1 MDIQRETEALSKVPL
16 FSKLEQSKLKLLA
29 FTSELQTYE
38 DGDIVVDEGEAA
50 DCAFVIMEGEADI
63 YAKTKAKA
71 KAKANS
77 EAEAEAGVGGGEVV
91 VGTLRAN
98 QLLGELGVL
107 TNSPRA
113 ATIRARGR
121 LMMLRI
127 SGDMFLKLLA
137 ENPPVAL
144 DVMRQLSGKLVLAHR
159 QYEELQDKLQ
169 AIGGS

>member
-38 DGDIVVDEGEAA
+38 DSEIVFREGEAA
-50 DCAFVIMEGEADI
+50 DCAFVILDGEADI
-63 YAKTKAKA
+63 YANTD
-71 KAKANS
+71 S
-77 EAEAEAGVGGGEVV
+77 GQVV
-91 VGTLRAN
+91 VGTLKSN

-107 TNSPRA
+107 TNAPRS
-113 ATIRARGR
+113 ATIRASGK

-127 SGDMFLKLLA
+127 SSDMFLKLLA
-137 ENPPVAL
+137 ENPSVAL

-159 QYEELQDKLQ
+159 QNEEPQDRLQRD
-169 AIGGS
+169 GGS

>member
-38 DGDIVVDEGEAA
+38 DGEVVVHEGEAA
-50 DCAFVIMEGEADI
+50 DCAFVILEGQADI
-63 YAKTKAKA
+63 YANTD
-71 KAKANS
+71 S
-77 EAEAEAGVGGGEVV
+77 GEVV
-91 VGTLRAN
+91 VGTLKSN

-107 TNSPRA
+107 TNSPRS
-113 ATIRARGR
+113 ATIRASGK

-127 SGDMFLKLLA
+127 SGEMFLKLLA
-137 ENPPVAL
+137 ENPSVAL

-159 QYEELQDKLQ
+159 QNEELQDKLQ
-169 AIGGS
+169 RAGDS

>member
-38 DGDIVVDEGEAA
+38 DSEIVFREGEAA
-50 DCAFVIMEGEADI
+50 DCAFVILDGEADI
-63 YAKTKAKA
+63 YANTD
-71 KAKANS
+71 S
-77 EAEAEAGVGGGEVV
+77 GQVV
-91 VGTLRAN
+91 VGTLKSN

-107 TNSPRA
+107 TNAPRS
-113 ATIRARGR
+113 ATIRASGK

-127 SGDMFLKLLA
+127 SSDMFLKLLA
-137 ENPPVAL
+137 ENPSVAL

-159 QYEELQDKLQ
+159 QNEELQDRLQ
-169 AIGGS
+169 RHGGS

>member
-38 DGDIVVDEGEAA
+38 DGEVVFNEGEAA
-50 DCAFVIMEGEADI
+50 DCAFVVLDGEADI
-63 YAKTKAKA
+63 FAKT
-71 KAKANS
+71 S
-77 EAEAEAGVGGGEVV
+77 TDSGEVV
-91 VGTLRAN
+91 VGTLQSN

-107 TNSPRA
+107 TTSPRS
-113 ATIRARGR
+113 ATIRAKGR

-127 SGDMFLKLLA
+127 DSDMFLKLLA
-137 ENPPVAL
+137 ENPSVAL

-159 QYEELQDKLQ
+159 QYEELQDRMQ
-169 AIGGS
+169 RNGGG

>member
-71 KAKANS
+71 NS
-77 EAEAEAGVGGGEVV
+77 EAEAGVGGGEVV

-169 AIGGS
+169 EIGGS

>member
-38 DGDIVVDEGEAA
+38 DGDVVFDEGEAA
-50 DCAFVIMEGEADI
+50 DCTFVIMEGEADI
-63 YAKTKAKA
+63 YARTKA
-71 KAKANS
+71 
-77 EAEAEAGVGGGEVV
+77 GGGEVV

-113 ATIRARGR
+113 ASIRARGR

-169 AIGGS
+169 QIGDS

>member
-38 DGDIVVDEGEAA
+38 DGEIVFTEGEAA
-50 DCAFVIMEGEADI
+50 DCTFVIMDGEADI
-63 YAKTKAKA
+63 YAKIKTD
-71 KAKANS
+71 
-77 EAEAEAGVGGGEVV
+77 GGEMV

-107 TNSPRA
+107 TSSPRS
-113 ATIRARGR
+113 ATIRAKGR
-121 LMMLRI
+121 LMTLRI
-127 SGDMFLKLLA
+127 SGDMFLRLLA

-159 QYEELQDKLQ
+159 QAEELQDKLQ
-169 AIGGS
+169 QYGDA

>member
-38 DGDIVVDEGEAA
+38 DGDLVVDEGEAA
-50 DCAFVIMEGEADI
+50 DCTFVIMEGEADI
-63 YAKTKAKA
+63 YAKTKAKT
-71 KAKANS
+71 
-77 EAEAEAGVGGGEVV
+77 EAGGGEVV

-98 QLLGELGVL
+98 QLVGELGVL
-107 TNSPRA
+107 TSSPRA

-159 QYEELQDKLQ
+159 QTEELQDKLQ
-169 AIGGS
+169 QIGDS

>member
-1 MDIQRETEALSKVPL
+1 MPGSTVQRKGENSPAWTWRT
-16 FSKLEQSKLKLLA
+16 LK
-29 FTSELQTYE
+29 
-38 DGDIVVDEGEAA
+38 
-50 DCAFVIMEGEADI
+50 
-63 YAKTKAKA
+63 
-71 KAKANS
+71 
-77 EAEAEAGVGGGEVV
+77 
-91 VGTLRAN
+91 AN

-107 TNSPRA
+107 TSSPRS

-144 DVMRQLSGKLVLAHR
+144 DVMRQLSGKLVLAHH

-169 AIGGS
+169 QSGDA

>member
-1 MDIQRETEALSKVPL
+1 VDIQRETEALSKVPL

-50 DCAFVIMEGEADI
+50 DCAFVILEGEADI

-71 KAKANS
+71 NS
-77 EAEAEAGVGGGEVV
+77 EAGVGGGEVV

-107 TNSPRA
+107 TSSPRA

-127 SGDMFLKLLA
+127 NGDMFLKLLA

-169 AIGGS
+169 QIGDV

>member
-38 DGDIVVDEGEAA
+38 DSEIVFREGEAA
-50 DCAFVIMEGEADI
+50 YCAFVILDGEADI
-63 YAKTKAKA
+63 YANTD
-71 KAKANS
+71 S
-77 EAEAEAGVGGGEVV
+77 GQVV
-91 VGTLRAN
+91 VGTLKSN

-107 TNSPRA
+107 TNAPRS
-113 ATIRARGR
+113 ATIRASGK

-127 SGDMFLKLLA
+127 SSDMFLKLLA
-137 ENPPVAL
+137 ENPSVAL

-159 QYEELQDKLQ
+159 QNEELQVRLQ
-169 AIGGS
+169 RHGGS

>member
-38 DGDIVVDEGEAA
+38 DGETVFNEGEAA
-50 DCAFVIMEGEADI
+50 DCTFVILDGEAEI
-63 YAKTKAKA
+63 YAKTKAD
-71 KAKANS
+71 
-77 EAEAEAGVGGGEVV
+77 GGLMI
-91 VGTLRAN
+91 VGTLQAN

-107 TNSPRA
+107 TSAPRS

-121 LMMLRI
+121 LMMLCI
-127 SGDMFLKLLA
+127 SADMFLKLLA

-144 DVMRQLSGKLVLAHR
+144 DVMRQLSGKLVLAHH
-159 QYEELQDKLQ
+159 QYEELRDKLQ
-169 AIGGS
+169 QTGGA

>member
-29 FTSELQTYE
+29 FTSELQIYE
-38 DGDIVVDEGEAA
+38 DGDVVVDEGEAA

-63 YAKTKAKA
+63 YAKTK
-71 KAKANS
+71 
-77 EAEAEAGVGGGEVV
+77 GGGDDVV

-107 TNSPRA
+107 TSSPRA

-127 SGDMFLKLLA
+127 DGDMFLKLLA

-169 AIGGS
+169 QIGGG

>member
-1 MDIQRETEALSKVPL
+1 VDIQRETEALSKVPL

-38 DGDIVVDEGEAA
+38 NGEVVFNEGEAA
-50 DCAFVIMEGEADI
+50 DCTFVILDGEADI
-63 YAKTKAKA
+63 YAKTTADD
-71 KAKANS
+71 
-77 EAEAEAGVGGGEVV
+77 GQIV
-91 VGTLRAN
+91 VGTLQAN

-107 TNSPRA
+107 TSSPRS
-113 ATIRARGR
+113 ATIHARGR

-144 DVMRQLSGKLVLAHR
+144 DVMRQLSGKLVLAHH

-169 AIGGS
+169 QAGGA

>member
-1 MDIQRETEALSKVPL
+1 MDIQRETEALGKVPL

-38 DGDIVVDEGEAA
+38 RGEVVFNQGEAA
-50 DCAFVIMEGEADI
+50 DCTFVVLDGEADI
-63 YAKTKAKA
+63 YAKTK
-71 KAKANS
+71 S
-77 EAEAEAGVGGGEVV
+77 DGGEMV
-91 VGTLRAN
+91 VGTLKAN

-107 TNSPRA
+107 TSSPRS
-113 ATIRARGR
+113 ATIRAKGR

-144 DVMRQLSGKLVLAHR
+144 DVMRQLSGKLVLAHH

-169 AIGGS
+169 QADGA

>member
-1 MDIQRETEALSKVPL
+1 MDIQRETEALGKVPL
-16 FSKLEQSKLKLLA
+16 SSKLEQSKLKLLA

-38 DGDIVVDEGEAA
+38 DGEVVFNEGEAA
-50 DCAFVIMEGEADI
+50 DCAFVILDGEANI
-63 YAKTKAKA
+63 YAKTKAD
-71 KAKANS
+71 S
-77 EAEAEAGVGGGEVV
+77 GETV
-91 VGTLRAN
+91 VGTLKAN

-107 TNSPRA
+107 TASPRS
-113 ATIRARGR
+113 ATIRANGR

-127 SGDMFLKLLA
+127 SVDMFLDLLA

-169 AIGGS
+169 QIGGS

>member
-1 MDIQRETEALSKVPL
+1 VDIQRETEALSKVPL

-38 DGDIVVDEGEAA
+38 DGDIVVNEGEAA
-50 DCAFVIMEGEADI
+50 DCTFVIMEGEADI
-63 YAKTKAKA
+63 YAKTKADD
-71 KAKANS
+71 
-77 EAEAEAGVGGGEVV
+77 GEVV

-107 TNSPRA
+107 TSSPRA

-169 AIGGS
+169 QIGDP